1 MAKRTAI
8 IDIGSNSVRMVI
20 FEKTS
25 RFAFFLLHESKSRVR
40 IGEGAY
46 QNGGNLQEAAI
57 RRAMSALDEFLG
69 IARAYHTR
77 KLLCVATSAVR
88 DAPNRHEFLRRVRR
102 ELDLKIKVI
111 DGRREAYLGGV
122 ACANLLPKT
131 EAITIDIGGGS
142 TECACI
148 ADGKVRESLSI
159 ALGTV
164 RLKELFFDHGD
175 LKGAKAYIDEQ
186 LSRLPMNEQKVVVG
200 VGGTFRALAQILM
213 KTQLHPIKK
222 LHAFTFKA
230 KALHAL
236 GDQIL
241 AAPDNAALK
250 ALGVKK
256 ERYDVIRPGTLILMR
271 FLKKIGCKQLI
282 TSGAGVREGLYL
294 TDLLRH
300 NNDTFPHGFNPSL
313 RYLLDRHTVEPKFA
327 VQLSRV
333 TLRLFDL
340 LHGYLCIDTRRRH
353 ELGIAAKL
361 AKVGASVHF
370 YSYHKNSQYLVE
382 SALEYGYT
390 HEQIM
395 TIAALVR
402 FHKSRRI
409 GKPFFNLYAP
419 LLPDAVTLNRLNAL
433 LALADALLTHRPR
446 DIDFELAFTEN
457 DRLVITP
464 IGTGMYRAKERIKA
478 RGLEKEIPLMFEEK
492 TKPRT
497 EAEKVS

>member
-40 IGEGAY
+40 ISEGAY
-46 QNGGNLQEAAI
+46 QNGGHLQKPAI
-57 RRAMSALDEFLG
+57 DRAITALGEFLSISRSYG
-69 IARAYHTR
+69 TR

-88 DAPNRHEFLRRVRR
+88 DAPNRDDFLHRARQ
-102 ELDLKIKVI
+102 ELGLKIKVI
-111 DGRREAYLGGV
+111 DGVREAYLGGV

-131 EAITIDIGGGS
+131 SAMTIDIGGGS

-148 ADGKVRESLSI
+148 GRGRVEESLSI
-159 ALGTV
+159 TLGSV
-164 RLKELFFDHGD
+164 RLKELFFDRGN
-175 LKGAKAYIDEQ
+175 LAGAKAYIDEQ
-186 LSRLPMNEQKVVVG
+186 LSSLPQTQQKIVVG
-200 VGGTFRALAQILM
+200 VGGTFRALAQILL
-213 KTQLHPIKK
+213 KRELHPIKK
-222 LHAFTFKA
+222 LHAYTFKA
-230 KALHAL
+230 KALYAL
-236 GDQIL
+236 GEEIL
-241 AAPDNAALK
+241 SAPDNAALK

-256 ERYDVIRPGTLILMR
+256 ERYDVIRPGTMILIR

-313 RYLLDRHTVEPKFA
+313 RYLLDRHTVEPKFSA
-327 VQLSRV
+327 QLSQL
-333 TLRLFDL
+333 TLKLFDL
-340 LHGYLCIDTRRRH
+340 LREPLAIPPHYRT

-395 TIAALVR
+395 TVAALVR
-402 FHKSRRI
+402 FHKNKRI
-409 GKPFFNLYAP
+409 GKPFFNLYAS
-419 LLPDAVTLNRLNAL
+419 LLPDAATLNRLNTL
-433 LALADALLTHRPR
+433 LALSDALLSHRPR
-446 DIDFELAFTEN
+446 NIDFKIALDEN
-457 DRLVITP
+457 GILRITP
-464 IGTGMYRAKERIKA
+464 EENAMYLAKERIKA
-478 RGLEKEIPLMFEEK
+478 LGLEKEIPLLFM
-492 TKPRT
+492 R
-497 EAEKVS
+497 